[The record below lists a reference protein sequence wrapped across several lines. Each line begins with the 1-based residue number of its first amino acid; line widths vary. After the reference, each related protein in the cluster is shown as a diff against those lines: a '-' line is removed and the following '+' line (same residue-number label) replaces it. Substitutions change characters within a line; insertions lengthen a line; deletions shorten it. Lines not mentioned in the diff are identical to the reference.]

1 MTEFSSKAPLA
12 PIPRKA
18 GTTDGSVLGSIVSA
32 AEPLQQKVAAGL
44 NLQTQME
51 ACIVSSSAD
60 VKDGKQPEKSSR
72 LRGRLEF
79 AKEVDTNFSD
89 ETEENDLF
97 LDEEEYESL
106 KALGSFMSI
115 PALRLGVV
123 KPHLSDGG
131 SSHKG

>member
-1 MTEFSSKAPLA
+1 MTEFSSKVPLA
-12 PIPRKA
+12 PIPRKP
-18 GTTDGSVLGSIVSA
+18 TTEDSVLGSNVSA

-44 NLQTQME
+44 NLQAQME
-51 ACIVSSSAD
+51 ACAVSSSAD
-60 VKDGKQPEKSSR
+60 VKDGENTGKSSR

-115 PALRLGVV
+115 PALRLGIV
-123 KPHLSDGG
+123 KPQKSDGG
-131 SSHKG
+131 LIHKD

>member
-1 MTEFSSKAPLA
+1 MTEFSSKVPLA
-12 PIPRKA
+12 PIPRKPV
-18 GTTDGSVLGSIVSA
+18 TTEDSVLGSDVSA
-32 AEPLQQKVAAGL
+32 AEPLRQKVAAGL

-51 ACIVSSSAD
+51 ACAVSSSID
-60 VKDGKQPEKSSR
+60 VKGGENPGKSSR

-115 PALRLGVV
+115 PAVRLGIV
-123 KPHLSDGG
+123 KPQKSDGG
-131 SSHKG
+131 LIHKD